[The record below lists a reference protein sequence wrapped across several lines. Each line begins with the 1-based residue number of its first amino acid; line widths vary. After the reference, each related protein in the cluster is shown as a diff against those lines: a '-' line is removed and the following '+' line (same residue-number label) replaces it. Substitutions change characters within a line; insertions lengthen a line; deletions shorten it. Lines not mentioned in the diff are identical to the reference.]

1 MDFRGVETIMT
12 LLKPSDIAAKSS
24 AEALLPLQGTL
35 STFMGSTLEFAQFCN
50 DQFNGETTFKGVQRQ
65 LVGMLTNWFGLEEV
79 SYLTIETGPADSE
92 LRLGQ
97 TRFPPTL
104 PVAEDAIAAVR
115 ATLQAVAP
123 SAEDVRKG
131 YDVVFA
137 AGADYFCAQF
147 DEPGFQRGALVWR
160 LSEGAKLTR
169 GALALADA
177 PASMDILDYLVR
189 CAQRTAQ
196 WLMRLDNTQAL
207 LYQDEVTGLYNY
219 RYLDVAL
226 DAEVKRHQRF
236 HLPFS
241 LLFIDL
247 DNFKQVND
255 VHGHLTG
262 SSVLRQAGDQIK
274 AAVRDVDSVIRYG
287 GDEFVVVLLGANSRQ
302 AWMAAERVRSRVEA
316 CQFLA
321 DGKEIKIQ
329 VTTSIGVASCPEHAR
344 DKATMIRLADETM
357 YAAKKSGKN
366 RVIMVHGKDPHPTP
380 TIRRD
385 AP

>member
-1 MDFRGVETIMT
+1 M
-12 LLKPSDIAAKSS
+12 
-24 AEALLPLQGTL
+24 
-35 STFMGSTLEFAQFCN
+35 
-50 DQFNGETTFKGVQRQ
+50 
-65 LVGMLTNWFGLEEV
+65 
-79 SYLTIETGPADSE
+79 
-92 LRLGQ
+92 
-97 TRFPPTL
+97 
-104 PVAEDAIAAVR
+104 
-115 ATLQAVAP
+115 
-123 SAEDVRKG
+123 
-131 YDVVFA
+131 
-137 AGADYFCAQF
+137 
-147 DEPGFQRGALVWR
+147 
-160 LSEGAKLTR
+160 
-169 GALALADA
+169 
-177 PASMDILDYLVR
+177 
-189 CAQRTAQ
+189 
-196 WLMRLDNTQAL
+196 
-207 LYQDEVTGLYNY
+207 
-219 RYLDVAL
+219 
-226 DAEVKRHQRF
+226 
-236 HLPFS
+236 
-241 LLFIDL
+241 
-247 DNFKQVND
+247 
-255 VHGHLTG
+255 TG